1 MEGEINKREMHL
13 WFLVFVKFM
22 LVIDIESERIENC
35 RKNGE
40 ELGSVPSPNMCISV
54 YVYYICCSCCCLYF
68 VLCCAEKEEGETRVV
83 ID

>member
-1 MEGEINKREMHL
+1 LEGEINKREMHL

-40 ELGSVPSPNMCISV
+40 ELGWELSIIVNKMGLI
-54 YVYYICCSCCCLYF
+54 
-68 VLCCAEKEEGETRVV
+68 LCFFTMKVWL
-83 ID
+83 